1 MKFFVTASN
10 SNSNVLNIMKIVSI
24 IEKKVKGLIFM
35 EKNLLNSPQPELNV
49 IDSIFA
55 EMVLDKALL
64 DFRKEKIQQK
74 IDQSLR
80 DKNKRE
86 FIRLTE
92 ELKNVS

>member
-1 MKFFVTASN
+1 
-10 SNSNVLNIMKIVSI
+10 
-24 IEKKVKGLIFM
+24 M

-49 IDSIFA
+49 LDSLFA
-55 EMVLDKALL
+55 EMLLDKALL

-80 DKNKRE
+80 DRNKRE
-86 FIRLTE
+86 FLRLTE